1 MRDLRFRRDAV
12 LGLLLETTP
21 GSATRRFPSLE
32 TGSLSDLKVKTMY
45 KNVILLGNIA
55 FNF

>member
-21 GSATRRFPSLE
+21 GSATRRFPSSE
-32 TGSLSDLKVKTMY
+32 TGSLSNLNVRMY
-45 KNVILLGNIA
+45 KDLTTLTNKS
-55 FNF
+55 

>member
-21 GSATRRFPSLE
+21 GSATRRFPSFE
-32 TGSLSDLKVKTMY
+32 TGSLSDVKVKTMY
-45 KNVILLGNIA
+45 KNVISLGNIA
-55 FNF
+55 LI